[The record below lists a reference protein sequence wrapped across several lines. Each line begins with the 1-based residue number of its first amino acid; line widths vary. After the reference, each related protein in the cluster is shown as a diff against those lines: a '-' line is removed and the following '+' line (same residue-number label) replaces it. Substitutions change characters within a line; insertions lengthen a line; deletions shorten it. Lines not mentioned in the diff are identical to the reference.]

1 MIFQCTEMAINPGPN
16 PPSSDHLGFGVN
28 HWMAI
33 RGSIQGG
40 SRLVQNLLHLGLL
53 KNLIFLIVFFQ
64 KKKSVIQIITG
75 SFSQGNSSGGFVPI
89 QIAGWWFGTFGLFF
103 HILGIIIYNNPN

>member
-1 MIFQCTEMAINPGPN
+1 LDGNPRFNPGWIKIGSKSA
-16 PPSSDHLGFGVN
+16 PSGPSEKPDFFN
-28 HWMAI
+28 H
-33 RGSIQGG
+33 
-40 SRLVQNLLHLGLL
+40 
-53 KNLIFLIVFFQ
+53 FFFQ

-103 HILGIIIYNNPN
+103 HILGIII